1 MEELL
6 QFVQKVKTALKDEV
20 IKRSYI
26 EFHDFPEGAC
36 MDASTLLGVLLDKN
50 GFGLYQLVSA
60 SNERGKWFSH
70 TWLEND
76 KYLIDIT
83 ANQFNSWPEQPLAI
97 SLAEKPSHY
106 QSLTIQFRGPVLQHN
121 NVPDPGFYMAMNM
134 VTKTVRA

>member
-6 QFVQKVKTALKDEV
+6 QFVQKVKTALEDEV

-26 EFHDFPEGAC
+26 GFYDFPKGAC
-36 MDASTLLGVLLDKN
+36 SDASTLLGILLERN

-60 SNERGKWFSH
+60 SNEKGKWFSH
-70 TWLEND
+70 AWLENE

-83 ANQFNSWPEQPLAI
+83 ANQFNSWPEQPMVV

-106 QSLTIQFRGPVLQHN
+106 KSLTIQFKAPVLQHKN
-121 NVPDPGFYMAMNM
+121 ALGLGFYMAMNM
-134 VTKTVRA
+134 VTKTIQA